1 MPVRRKP
8 QRRSRRRC
16 RVDGE
21 CPKGYDK
28 EDLAEV
34 AEICG
39 VSSSGDEKQL
49 CKRILNRM
57 KEERDSGGEDSDSDC
72 SVSDCEDYD
81 RAGLVELATRCGIE
95 IMKSDRRKKT
105 MDELCRELKERK

>member
-8 QRRSRRRC
+8 RRRSRRR
-16 RVDGE
+16 DEE

-28 EDLAEV
+28 KDLTEV

-39 VSSSGDEKQL
+39 VYSDGDEKQL

-57 KEERDSGGEDSDSDC
+57 KEERDSGEEESSDC

-81 RAGLVELATRCGIE
+81 RKSLVELATRCGIE

-105 MDELCRELKERK
+105 MDELCRELKEQG

>member
-8 QRRSRRRC
+8 RRRSRRR
-16 RVDGE
+16 DEE

-28 EDLAEV
+28 KDLTEV

-39 VSSSGDEKQL
+39 VSSDGDEKQL

-57 KEERDSGGEDSDSDC
+57 KEERYSGVEESGSDC
-72 SVSDCEDYD
+72 SFSGDCEDYD
-81 RAGLVELATRCGIE
+81 RRSLVELATRCGIE

-105 MDELCRELKERK
+105 MDELCRELKEQG